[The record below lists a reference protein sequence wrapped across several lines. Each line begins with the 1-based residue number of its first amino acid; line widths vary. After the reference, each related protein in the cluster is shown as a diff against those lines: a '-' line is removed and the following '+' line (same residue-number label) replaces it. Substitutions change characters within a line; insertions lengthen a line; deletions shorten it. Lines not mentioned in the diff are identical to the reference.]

1 MTCRSHIIGSSV
13 VCCPA
18 VGGHDG
24 AVRRRSYWWNVTQY
38 GERTVM
44 AAGNG
49 IRLLPQISAR
59 ASTGCGPRYRMA
71 SSAWRSRPTRL
82 PRVPSMRRSPTAAC
96 HCLPPS
102 KASLGGFAVR
112 CWSGSGRAA
121 WLCARMPLAT
131 VDGDRPSGMYQ
142 RRRSVLRQVCALT
155 EALWKMSYRGDAG
168 KHAADTAVT
177 PGDLGPR
184 LRRTRGSSD
193 TGANAGWQETNER
206 KAAKGLSGPMLD
218 LRESGSLRWWLA
230 DDLPRL

>member
-1 MTCRSHIIGSSV
+1 MERHAVRGANGDGGRERDQAAAPDISAGEYRLRAEVPNGIFSLAVEADEATARAEHAAFADRCMPLLAPVQGEPGRIRSALLERKWQGSVVMRSHASCHCGWRS
-13 VCCPA
+13 A
-18 VGGHDG
+18 VG
-24 AVRRRSYWWNVTQY
+24 
-38 GERTVM
+38 
-44 AAGNG
+44 
-49 IRLLPQISAR
+49 
-59 ASTGCGPRYRMA
+59 
-71 SSAWRSRPTRL
+71 
-82 PRVPSMRRSPTAAC
+82 
-96 HCLPPS
+96 
-102 KASLGGFAVR
+102 
-112 CWSGSGRAA
+112 
-121 WLCARMPLAT
+121 
-131 VDGDRPSGMYQ
+131 GMYQ
-142 RRRSVLRQVCALT
+142 RRRPVLREVCALT